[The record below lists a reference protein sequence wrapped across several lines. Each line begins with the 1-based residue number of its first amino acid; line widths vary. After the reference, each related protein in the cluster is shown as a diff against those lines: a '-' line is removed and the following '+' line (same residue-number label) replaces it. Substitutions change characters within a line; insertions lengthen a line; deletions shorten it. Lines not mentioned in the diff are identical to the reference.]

1 MKIRIIGLLL
11 VAVLVAVTQVL
22 LSTAGLS
29 LPDWR
34 AVVIIV
40 IEVLLYL
47 WGYFEGGQYVIE
59 HTRTLNRRWSNG

>member
-1 MKIRIIGLLL
+1 MKLRIVGLVV

-47 WGYFEGGQYVIE
+47 WGYLVGVLCGWVVRDRAYQ
-59 HTRTLNRRWSNG
+59 NS